1 MIRNT
6 LITSNRIFTI
16 FKNLICANGRVLA
29 FINIDAS
36 SSPSIEFEAFLSL
49 NASRLFNKVST
60 TAVLPL
66 CSFGLLIEYK
76 TRIKPNQAGPLSH
89 VLSLSSKQSRSD
101 ASPFESFWDI
111 SSMIIVKLKSW
122 ITFLHPV
129 PPGKFF
135 EH

>member
-1 MIRNT
+1 MICNT

-49 NASRLFNKVST
+49 NDPKPST
-60 TAVLPL
+60 EISTAAVPPL
-66 CSFGLLIEYK
+66 CIFGLIIEYK

-101 ASPFESFWDI
+101 ASPFKSFWDT
-111 SSMIIVKLKSW
+111 
-122 ITFLHPV
+122 TFDIN
-129 PPGKFF
+129 FI
-135 EH
+135 